1 MEKYKVIEV
10 YNKNG
15 KDIKDVLIE
24 VFKTYVKRELN
35 LYNDLNIK

>member
-35 LYNDLNIK
+35 LYNDFNIK

>member
-35 LYNDLNIK
+35 LYNDLI

>member
-15 KDIKDVLIE
+15 KDIKDVVIE
-24 VFKTYVKRELN
+24 VFKNYVKRELN